1 MYEIR
6 RTERFSNWLDRLR
19 DAKVRA
25 RILARLDR
33 VAGGSFGDSQP
44 LGESVSEFRIHYGP
58 GYRVCYTIRHR
69 TIVVLLVGGIKST
82 QERDI
87 RRAIEMARRLEE

>member
-6 RTERFSNWLDRLR
+6 RTERFSNWLDWLR
-19 DAKVRA
+19 DAKARV

-33 VAGGSFGDSQP
+33 VAEGNLGDTQ
-44 LGESVSEFRIHYGP
+44 
-58 GYRVCYTIRHR
+58 
-69 TIVVLLVGGIKST
+69 LVGGIKSS

-87 RRAIEMARRLEE
+87 RRAIEMARSLEE

>member
-19 DAKVRA
+19 DAKARA

-33 VAGGSFGDSQP
+33 VAEGNLGDSQP
-44 LGESVSEFRIHYGP
+44 L
-58 GYRVCYTIRHR
+58 
-69 TIVVLLVGGIKST
+69 GGIKST

>member
-19 DAKVRA
+19 DAKARV

-33 VAGGSFGDSQP
+33 VAEGNLGDTQ
-44 LGESVSEFRIHYGP
+44 
-58 GYRVCYTIRHR
+58 
-69 TIVVLLVGGIKST
+69 LVGGIKSS